1 MVALLAVTCFFF
13 GLVIGSFL
21 NVVIHRVP
29 AGESIAKPRSRCPSC
44 GKQIAE
50 RDNVP
55 VVSWL
60 LLRGKCRHCH
70 TAISARYPL
79 VELLTGLLFAAV
91 AWRLGLSW
99 ELPAFLVFTGGLIA
113 LSGIDLDTFL
123 LPKKVFYPV
132 LFSSGALLAIAG
144 LLDRDWQGLRE
155 AAIGGLLAFVVLGAI
170 HFAYPKGMG
179 FGDVRLVAL
188 LGLFLGWL
196 ELGAVAVGLFL
207 GFTLGSVVGVGL
219 MVAGRRGRKDR
230 IPFGPFLAAGAYLA
244 IFLAEPILD
253 LYLGRA

>member
-1 MVALLAVTCFFF
+1 MEALLALTCFLF

-21 NVVIHRVP
+21 NVVIYRVP
-29 AGESIAKPRSRCPSC
+29 AGESVVSPRSRCGSC
-44 GKQIAE
+44 GTQIAE
-50 RDNVP
+50 RDNIP
-55 VVSWL
+55 VLSWL
-60 LLRGKCRHCH
+60 LLRGKCRSCG
-70 TAISARYPL
+70 ASISARYPV

-91 AWRLGLSW
+91 AWRLGVSW
-99 ELPAFLVFTGGLIA
+99 EVPAFLVFTAGLVA

-132 LFSSGALLAIAG
+132 LLSSGLLLVIAG
-144 LLDRDWQGLRE
+144 VVERDWQGLRE
-155 AAIGGLLAFVVLGAI
+155 AAIGGVLAFVALGAI

-207 GFTLGSVVGVGL
+207 GFMLGSIFGVGL
-219 MVAGRRGRKDR
+219 MLAGRRGRKDR

-244 IFLAEPILD
+244 IFVAEPILD

>member
-1 MVALLAVTCFFF
+1 MVASLVSACFLFGLAV
-13 GLVIGSFL
+13 GSFL

-29 AGESIAKPRSRCPSC
+29 AGESIVKPRSKCPSC
-44 GKQIAE
+44 GTQISE
-50 RDNVP
+50 RDNIP
-55 VVSWL
+55 VLSWL
-60 LLRGKCRHCH
+60 LLRGKCRHCSA
-70 TAISARYPL
+70 AISARYPL
-79 VELLTGLLFAAV
+79 VELLTALLFALV
-91 AWRLGLSW
+91 AWRLGLTW
-99 ELPAFLVFTGGLIA
+99 ELPGFLVFTAGLIA

-132 LFSSGALLAIAG
+132 LFASGGLLLIAG
-144 LLDRDWQGLRE
+144 VVERDWQGLRE
-155 AAIGGLLAFVVLGAI
+155 AGIGSLLAFVVLGAI

-219 MVAGRRGRKDR
+219 MILGRRGRKDR

>member
-1 MVALLAVTCFFF
+1 MEAFLTLTCFLF

-21 NVVIHRVP
+21 NVVIHRTP
-29 AGESIAKPRSRCPSC
+29 AGESIVKPRSRCPSC
-44 GKQIAE
+44 GTQIAE
-50 RDNVP
+50 RDNIP
-55 VVSWL
+55 VLSWL
-60 LLRGKCRHCH
+60 MLRGKCRHCGVP
-70 TAISARYPL
+70 ISARYPI
-79 VELLTGLLFAAV
+79 VELLTGALFAAL
-91 AWRLGLSW
+91 AWRLGLAW
-99 ELPAFLVFTGGLIA
+99 ELPAFLVFTAGLIA

-132 LFSSGALLAIAG
+132 LFSSGALLLAAG
-144 LLDRDWQGLRE
+144 VLTRDWQGLRE
-155 AAIGGLLAFVVLGAI
+155 AVIGSLLAFAVLGGI

-207 GFTLGSVVGVGL
+207 GFMLGAVVGVGL
-219 MVAGRRGRKDR
+219 MIAGRRGRKDR

-244 IFLAEPILD
+244 IFLAGPILN
-253 LYLGRA
+253 LYLGR